1 MGLYNVFD
9 IAGSSMSAQSV
20 RLNTVA
26 SNLANADVVS
36 STEAGAYRSRQP
48 VFAAVMDALNGTGQ
62 SVGQSVGQ
70 SGATQYGM
78 AQGQS
83 SGVRVAGI
91 VEDNAVARKE
101 YQPEHPLANKEG
113 YIFKSNVNA
122 IEEMANMMAASRS
135 YQNNVEVFNT
145 SKQLLLKTLNMGR

>member
-1 MGLYNVFD
+1 MALYDIFN

-36 STEAGAYRSRQP
+36 TNEADVYRSRQP
-48 VFAAVMDALNGTGQ
+48 VFSAVMDSLNGSMQ
-62 SVGQSVGQ
+62 N
-70 SGATQYGM
+70 GAG
-78 AQGQS
+78 GGPS
-83 SGVRVAGI
+83 SIPVRVSAI
-91 VEDNAVARKE
+91 VENNAAARKE
-101 YQPEHPLANKEG
+101 YQPEHPMANKEG

-145 SKQLLLKTLNMGR
+145 SKQLLLKTLSLGR

>member
-1 MGLYNVFD
+1 MSLYNVFN

-36 STEAGAYRSRQP
+36 ANEADVYRSRQP
-48 VFAAVMDALNGTGQ
+48 VFSAVMDALYGTEQ
-62 SVGQSVGQ
+62 N
-70 SGATQYGM
+70 
-78 AQGQS
+78 QS
-83 SGVRVAGI
+83 SIPVRVAAI
-91 VEDNAVARKE
+91 VEDNTPARQE
-101 YQPEHPLANKEG
+101 YQPEHPMANAEG

-122 IEEMANMMAASRS
+122 IEEMTNMMAASRS

-145 SKQLLLKTLNMGR
+145 SKQLLLKTLSLGR

>member
-1 MGLYNVFD
+1 MSLYNVFD

-36 STEAGAYRSRQP
+36 STQAGAYRSRQP
-48 VFAAVMDALNGTGQ
+48 VFAAVMDALNSTGQ
-62 SVGQSVGQ
+62 NVGQ
-70 SGATQYGM
+70 SGAAQYGM
-78 AQGQS
+78 SQGQS
-83 SGVRVAGI
+83 PGVRVAGI

>member
-1 MGLYNVFD
+1 MSLYNIFNV
-9 IAGSSMSAQSV
+9 AGSSMSAQSV

-36 STEAGAYRSRQP
+36 SNSKDAYKSRQP
-48 VFAAVMDALNGTGQ
+48 IFSSVMNSMDN
-62 SVGQSVGQ
+62 SN
-70 SGATQYGM
+70 
-78 AQGQS
+78 QS
-83 SGVRVAGI
+83 SSVSVRVSGI
-91 VEDNAVARKE
+91 VESTAEARQE
-101 YQPEHPLANKEG
+101 YQPHHPLANKEG

>member
-1 MGLYNVFD
+1 MALYNVFN

-36 STEAGAYRSRQP
+36 GNASDVYRSRQP
-48 VFAAVMDALNGTGQ
+48 VFAAVMEALDGTSNQ
-62 SVGQSVGQ
+62 ASVP
-70 SGATQYGM
+70 
-78 AQGQS
+78 
-83 SGVRVAGI
+83 VRVSAI
-91 VEDNAVARKE
+91 VESNAAARQE
-101 YQPEHPLANKEG
+101 YQPEHPMANAQG
-113 YIFKSNVNA
+113 YIFKSNVNS

-145 SKQLLLKTLNMGR
+145 SKQLLLKTLSMGR

>member
-36 STEAGAYRSRQP
+36 TTEAGAYRSRQP
-48 VFAAVMDALNGTGQ
+48 VFAAVMDALNGD
-62 SVGQSVGQ
+62 GQ
-70 SGATQYGM
+70 SGMT
-78 AQGQS
+78 QGQS
-83 SGVRVAGI
+83 ASVRVAGI

-101 YQPEHPLANKEG
+101 YQPDHPLANKEG
-113 YIFKSNVNA
+113 YIFKSNINA

>member
-48 VFAAVMDALNGTGQ
+48 VFAAVMDALNGGGQ
-62 SVGQSVGQ
+62 GGAAQS
-70 SGATQYGM
+70 GM

-83 SGVRVAGI
+83 SSVRIAGI

-101 YQPEHPLANKEG
+101 YKPEHPLANKDG

>member
-1 MGLYNVFD
+1 MSLYNVFN

-36 STEAGAYRSRQP
+36 GNEAGVYRSRQP
-48 VFAAVMDALNGTGQ
+48 VFSAVMDALHGTDQ
-62 SVGQSVGQ
+62 NQASIP
-70 SGATQYGM
+70 
-78 AQGQS
+78 
-83 SGVRVAGI
+83 VRVAGI
-91 VEDNAVARKE
+91 VEDQAAARKE
-101 YQPEHPLANKEG
+101 YQPEHPMANAEG

-122 IEEMANMMAASRS
+122 IEEMTNMMAASRS

-145 SKQLLLKTLNMGR
+145 SKQLLLKTLSMGR

>member
-1 MGLYNVFD
+1 MALSDVFN

-36 STEAGAYRSRQP
+36 GNKNDVYQARQP
-48 VFAAVMDALNGTGQ
+48 VFSAVMNVLNGNDQAAVP
-62 SVGQSVGQ
+62 
-70 SGATQYGM
+70 
-78 AQGQS
+78 
-83 SGVRVAGI
+83 VRVSAI
-91 VEDNAVARKE
+91 VESNAPAREE
-101 YQPEHPLANKEG
+101 YQPHHPMANDEG
-113 YIFKSNVNA
+113 YIYKSNVNS

-145 SKQLLLKTLNMGR
+145 SKQLLLKTLSMGR

>member
-1 MGLYNVFD
+1 MGLYNVFN

-36 STEAGAYRSRQP
+36 GNEAGAYRSRQP
-48 VFAAVMDALNGTGQ
+48 VFAAVMNALDGNTQ
-62 SVGQSVGQ
+62 SA
-70 SGATQYGM
+70 SGAQTQL
-78 AQGQS
+78 S

-91 VEDNAVARKE
+91 VEDKSAPRME
-101 YQPEHPLANKEG
+101 YQPAHPMANKEG

-122 IEEMANMMAASRS
+122 IEEMTNMMAASRS

>member
-36 STEAGAYRSRQP
+36 TTEAGAYRSRQP
-48 VFAAVMDALNGTGQ
+48 VFAAVMDALNGG
-62 SVGQSVGQ
+62 GQSVGQ
-70 SGATQYGM
+70 SGMAQNGM

-145 SKQLLLKTLNMGR
+145 SKQLLLKTLSMGR

>member
-48 VFAAVMDALNGTGQ
+48 VFAAVMDALNGT
-62 SVGQSVGQ
+62 GQSVGQ

>member
-1 MGLYNVFD
+1 MALYNVFN

-26 SNLANADVVS
+26 SNLANADVVNS
-36 STEAGAYRSRQP
+36 NEKDVYRSRQP
-48 VFAAVMDALNGTGQ
+48 VFSAVMDALNGGGN
-62 SVGQSVGQ
+62 SFGNENASA
-70 SGATQYGM
+70 S
-78 AQGQS
+78 
-83 SGVRVAGI
+83 VRVSAI
-91 VEDNAVARKE
+91 VESKAAARKE
-101 YQPEHPLANKEG
+101 FQPDHPLANKEG
-113 YIFKSNVNA
+113 YIFKSNVNS

>member
-48 VFAAVMDALNGTGQ
+48 VFAAVMDALNGAGEN
-62 SVGQSVGQ
+62 
-70 SGATQYGM
+70 GM
-78 AQGQS
+78 APGQS
-83 SGVRVAGI
+83 STVRVAGI

>member
-36 STEAGAYRSRQP
+36 STQAGAYRSRQP
-48 VFAAVMDALNGTGQ
+48 VFAAVMDALNSTGQ
-62 SVGQSVGQ
+62 NVGQ
-70 SGATQYGM
+70 SGAAQYGM
-78 AQGQS
+78 SQGQS
-83 SGVRVAGI
+83 PGVRVAGI

>member
-62 SVGQSVGQ
+62 NGT
-70 SGATQYGM
+70 AQYGV

>member
-1 MGLYNVFD
+1 MALYNIFN

-36 STEAGAYRSRQP
+36 TNEKDVYRSRQP
-48 VFAAVMDALNGTGQ
+48 VFSAVMDTLNG
-62 SVGQSVGQ
+62 
-70 SGATQYGM
+70 GAG
-78 AQGQS
+78 AGGANNAS
-83 SGVRVAGI
+83 SSVRVSGI
-91 VEDNAVARKE
+91 VESKAAARKE
-101 YQPEHPLANKEG
+101 FQPDHPLANKEG
-113 YIFKSNVNA
+113 YIFKSNVNS

>member
-1 MGLYNVFD
+1 
-9 IAGSSMSAQSV
+9 MSAQSV

-36 STEAGAYRSRQP
+36 GNSKDAYKSRQP
-48 VFAAVMDALNGTGQ
+48 IFSSVMNSMDNGNGSS
-62 SVGQSVGQ
+62 SVS
-70 SGATQYGM
+70 
-78 AQGQS
+78 
-83 SGVRVAGI
+83 VRVSGI
-91 VEDNAVARKE
+91 VESTAEARQE
-101 YQPEHPLANKEG
+101 YQPHHPLANKEG

>member
-1 MGLYNVFD
+1 MALYNAFN

-36 STEAGAYRSRQP
+36 GSASDVYRSRQP
-48 VFAAVMDALNGTGQ
+48 VFAAVMEALDGGSNQ
-62 SVGQSVGQ
+62 ASVP
-70 SGATQYGM
+70 
-78 AQGQS
+78 
-83 SGVRVAGI
+83 VRVSAI
-91 VEDNAVARKE
+91 VESNAVARQE
-101 YQPEHPLANKEG
+101 YQPEHPMANAQG

-145 SKQLLLKTLNMGR
+145 TKQLLLKTLNMGR